1 MRGTCTAQGHQKRR
15 VKLLVKF
22 GNAEAGTIV
31 RAELRPDCGA
41 SLKADDLGRLCQL
54 VIVHDLNQ
62 IGHPAQRQRVGPI
75 PTIRQRPLRWP
86 AIRK

>member
-1 MRGTCTAQGHQKRR
+1 MSCDKAHQKRR

-22 GNAEAGTIV
+22 GNAEPGTIV
-31 RAELRPDCGA
+31 EAEVCRSCGV
-41 SLKADDLGRLCQL
+41 SLKADDFGRLRQL
-54 VIVHDLNQ
+54 VVVHDLNQ

>member
-1 MRGTCTAQGHQKRR
+1 MSCGKSHQKQRL
-15 VKLLVKF
+15 KLLVKF
-22 GNAEAGTIV
+22 GNAEPGTIV

-41 SLKADDLGRLCQL
+41 SLKADDFGRLRQL
-54 VIVHDLNQ
+54 VVVHDLNQ
-62 IGHPAQRQRVGPI
+62 IGHPARRQRVGPI